1 MIHSKAPYL
10 QEFDEKSREAVATFP
25 KENIKEILDSV
36 IKTDFSK
43 VKNKN
48 TYLMGIVRRVRD
60 EALKKSSKVE

>member
-1 MIHSKAPYL
+1 MYQQL
-10 QEFDEKSREAVATFP
+10 
-25 KENIKEILDSV
+25 NCKEILDSL
-36 IKTDFSK
+36 IKADFSK